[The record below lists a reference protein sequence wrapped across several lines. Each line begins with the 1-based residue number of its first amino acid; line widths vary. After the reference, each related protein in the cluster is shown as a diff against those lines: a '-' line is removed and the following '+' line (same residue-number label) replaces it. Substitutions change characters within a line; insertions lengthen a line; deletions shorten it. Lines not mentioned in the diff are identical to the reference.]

1 MYRLRLAA
9 TVYGYTDSFT
19 EYEFVTNLPPYGGSC
34 GINPS
39 TGELL
44 LYMQINNFLK
54 ILFKIYE

>member
-9 TVYGYTDSFT
+9 SVYGYTDSFT

-44 LYMQINNFLK
+44 LCMQINNFLK
-54 ILFKIYE
+54 I